1 MAAIEIR
8 SLRKKFGAVTA
19 LRGIDLTVS
28 EGEVFGFLGPN
39 GAGKSTTIDVLLDY
53 RRPTDG
59 TVSVFGYDAQTETT
73 RVHERLGVLP
83 DAYGLT
89 GHLTAR
95 QHVQFAIDSKAADDR
110 PLELLD
116 RVGIAESADRN
127 VEGFSKGM
135 RQRLLL
141 ATALA
146 GSPDL
151 LVLDEPSTGLDPNG
165 ARRMREIVREEAARG
180 ATVFFSSHILGQVE
194 AVADRVGILVDGEV
208 VAEDHIDD
216 LRAATGDASGRLVL
230 TLDRDADAALAAVR
244 GVADVERVEAD
255 GRTLVVSCPDERKAD
270 VVDAAREDGA
280 DVTDIESKETSLDDL
295 FATYT
300 DGVEGETEVIEA

>member
-8 SLRKKFGAVTA
+8 SLRKRFGDVTA
-19 LRGIDLTVS
+19 LRGIDLTVE

-39 GAGKSTTIDVLLDY
+39 GAGKSTTIDVVLDY
-53 RRPTDG
+53 LRPTDG
-59 TVSVFGYDAQTETT
+59 SVSVFGHDAQTETK

-95 QHVQFAIDSKAADDR
+95 QHVRFAIDSKDADDH

-116 RVGIAESADRN
+116 RVGIAEAADRN

-135 RQRLLL
+135 KQRLLL
-141 ATALA
+141 ACALA

-151 LVLDEPSTGLDPNG
+151 LILDEPSTGLDPNG
-165 ARRMREIVREEAARG
+165 ARRMREIVREEAERG

-194 AVADRVGILVDGEV
+194 AVADRVGILADGEI

-216 LRAATGDASGRLVL
+216 LRDAVGDAGGTLVL
-230 TLDRDADAALAAVR
+230 TLDRAPTESDLDAVR
-244 GVADVERVEAD
+244 NVEGVSGVDANENAVTVA
-255 GRTLVVSCPDERKAD
+255 CPDERKAA
-270 VVDAAREDGA
+270 VVDAIREEGA
-280 DVTDIESKETSLDDL
+280 VLLDIESRQTSLEDL

-300 DGVEGETEVIEA
+300 DSAEGEVER